1 MNQFFNPNKLLLQEL
16 KDIAYTTPKPF
27 RWAMVWFLLWFEPYY
42 VDYKA
47 KKAVDDAIKEYNLC
61 EFCEEW
67 RNEPGVKII
76 PSEVEGL
83 QDMSINIDY
92 DTDTNTDE
100 DSNSSKET

>member
-47 KKAVDDAIKEYNLC
+47 KKAVEAGSRCNHLKGKIFPFDWNKIYIKE
-61 EFCEEW
+61 
-67 RNEPGVKII
+67 K
-76 PSEVEGL
+76 
-83 QDMSINIDY
+83 
-92 DTDTNTDE
+92 
-100 DSNSSKET
+100 K